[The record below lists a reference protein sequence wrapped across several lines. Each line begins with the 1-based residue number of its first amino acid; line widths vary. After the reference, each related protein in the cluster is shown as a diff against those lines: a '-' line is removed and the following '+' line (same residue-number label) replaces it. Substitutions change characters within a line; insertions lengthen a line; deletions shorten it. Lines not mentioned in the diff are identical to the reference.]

1 MRATDRKK
9 VSNKAKCEIEIFI
22 NCHLDDP
29 AKGWP
34 TIHTTQAGKPNGV
47 EGCGLRLERCLNMSD
62 RKETIS

>member
-1 MRATDRKK
+1 MSATDRTT

-34 TIHTTQAGKPNGV
+34 TIRTTRTGTPNPI
-47 EGCGLRLERCLNMSD
+47 EDRGLRLERCLNMSD

>member
-1 MRATDRKK
+1 MRAIDRTT
-9 VSNKAKCEIEIFI
+9 VSNKAKFEIEIFI

-34 TIHTTQAGKPNGV
+34 TIRTTQTGKPNAV
-47 EGCGLRLERCLNMSD
+47 EGRGLRLERCLNMSD